1 MFTWFKFQRKRWFW
15 YIRHYILSSK
25 FYINRFFFSTT
36 ERRERIEE
44 DFSIASSLFRGVIS
58 SIVLSLFFVLFFGLV
73 DYVLERFFF
82 TRFNI
87 IAVPIISKLLFYVSP
102 DNTSYVTL
110 FSVIASIAGVF
121 LGLYFTAI
129 SGVVSVYA
137 KFPDNIRNLLLRE
150 KVGNFYIRLLSLTT
164 ILSVFL
170 IGYKVFWNNPGIILS
185 LAVLLLGC
193 FSFFCFTLLG
203 VRAFFFFDPS
213 SFGDVLFQDLRK
225 YIKLATVN
233 GYKFADQ
240 SFQAHYQKIASEK
253 LRTLKVLID
262 ICVKERHLQETSL
275 LLVLI
280 KTMFLLGYY
289 EDEKACIPSDSRWFN
304 RTPVHKDW
312 FLTDSSTL
320 MLAIQTHSFIQPEM
334 VPNSYWFEDRVW
346 EMILYS
352 VDKMIADG
360 NVELVSDFLNRIYN
374 YFEKMGYDLEL
385 KKCEDVLCKLNPIII
400 KYLSANRSSEETYTD
415 DQLSVLE
422 VWSVARMSAPLG
434 FYRFCRELNVKSIVA
449 DIGRIG
455 WRDKTDLYKHK
466 IPSAILPRLE
476 YLQDRLRIENAIEGR
491 TISPDWYKQQLVIC
505 RYFDLSK
512 ECIDILLDSLDKFFI
527 FESEAFIKN
536 KLFLLAA
543 LLSKRGLETC
553 SKIMANIPHLERSL
567 SELDKIALVIKEIP
581 CQKIDWK
588 AMRSRVDKAQNKL
601 VEIQAKC
608 LPALSLLKKQK
619 TRPDVFGQTYNTV
632 CQEAYYALAENK
644 KDIFVS
650 LFPVLFVGALMAFEN
665 LKEDLKDREVE
676 VLISIASEPLL
687 DILNLSGYAKIYSEL
702 YEQKEI
708 WNTCVSV
715 WNNYF
720 KDRQDKKDLLKRFI
734 VLQEFRK
741 GQFKIF
747 PRDYL
752 RTNWE
757 TMLGAK
763 LQEKNI
769 IDDRL
774 GFSSHPWGEKNID
787 HKSPFIRALCR
798 GRYLH
803 HVSAPDVFILT
814 YLLKQPEAQGIEFK
828 DYSQLNEAIEREVQ
842 ENNQEKDNE
851 TV

>member
-1 MFTWFKFQRKRWFW
+1 MFTWLKFQRKRWFW
-15 YIRHYILSSK
+15 QIRHYVLSAR
-25 FYINRFFFSTT
+25 FYINRFFFSAS

-44 DFSIASSLFRGVIS
+44 DFTIASSLLSGVVA
-58 SIVLSLFFVLFFGLV
+58 SIVLSFFFVLFFSLV
-73 DYVLERFFF
+73 DYALVRFFF

-87 IAVPIISKLLFYVSP
+87 SSIPVLARILSQVSP
-102 DNTSYVTL
+102 DNASYVTL

-129 SGVVSVYA
+129 SGVVSAYA
-137 KFPDNIRNLLLRE
+137 KFPDSIRNLLLRE

-170 IGYKVFWNNPGIILS
+170 IGYKVFWNSPGIILS

-193 FSFFCFTLLG
+193 FSIFCFTLLG

-233 GYKFADQ
+233 GYKFADL
-240 SFQAHYQKIASEK
+240 SFQAHYQKMASEK

-262 ICVKERHLQETSL
+262 ICVKEKHLQETSL

-280 KTMFLLGYY
+280 KTMGLLEYY
-289 EDEKACIPSDSRWFN
+289 EEEKAHIPSDSRWFN

-312 FLTDSSTL
+312 FLTDPSAL
-320 MLAIQTHSFIQPEM
+320 IFAIQTHSFIQPEM

-346 EMILYS
+346 ELILYS
-352 VDKMIADG
+352 VDKMLSDG
-360 NVELVSDFLNRIYN
+360 NSELVSDFLNAIYR
-374 YFEKMGYDLEL
+374 YFEKMGYDLEI
-385 KKCEDVLCKLNPIII
+385 KKCEEILNKLNPILM
-400 KYLSANRSSEETYTD
+400 KYFSANKPTEENYSD
-415 DQLSVLE
+415 DQLSILE

-434 FYRFCRELNVKSIVA
+434 FYRFCRALDVKSVTA
-449 DIGRIG
+449 DIDRMD
-455 WRDKTDLYKHK
+455 WRDKTALYGYKA
-466 IPSAILPRLE
+466 PPALLPRLE
-476 YLQDRLRIENAIEGR
+476 YLQDRLRIEREIEGR
-491 TISPDWYKQQLVIC
+491 TISPDWYKKQLVIC

-512 ECIDILLDSLDKFFI
+512 ESVDILLDSLDKFFI
-527 FESEAFIKN
+527 SESEVFIKN

-553 SKIMANIPHLERSL
+553 SKILANLPHLEKAL
-567 SELDKIALVIKEIP
+567 SELDNTALVIKEIP

-588 AMRSRVDKAQNKL
+588 AMRSRVDKAFNKL

-644 KDIFVS
+644 KDMFVA

-676 VLISIASEPLL
+676 VLIAIASEPLL
-687 DILNLSGYAKIYSEL
+687 DILNLSGYAKVYSEL

-708 WNTCVSV
+708 WDACTSV
-715 WNNYF
+715 WDNYF

-734 VLQEFRK
+734 GLQEFRK

-757 TMLGAK
+757 TMLSAK
-763 LQEKNI
+763 LQEKNV
-769 IDDRL
+769 IDDRF
-774 GFSSHPWGEKNID
+774 GFSPESRGRKNIE

-803 HVSAPDVFILT
+803 HVSAPDIFIIT

-828 DYSQLNEAIEREVQ
+828 DYSQLNEAIDRETQEDKQERS
-842 ENNQEKDNE
+842 DE
-851 TV
+851 TI

>member
-1 MFTWFKFQRKRWFW
+1 MFAWLKFQRKRWFW
-15 YIRHYILSSK
+15 QIRHYALSSR
-25 FYINRFFFSTT
+25 FYVNRFFFSTA
-36 ERRERIEE
+36 ERRERIKE
-44 DFSIASSLFRGVIS
+44 DFTIASSLFGGVVT
-58 SIVLSLFFVLFFGLV
+58 SIVVSLFFVLFFSLA
-73 DYVLERFFF
+73 DYALGRFFF

-87 IAVPIISKLLFYVSP
+87 SSVPIISAILSRISP
-102 DNTSYVTL
+102 DGTSYVAL

-129 SGVVSVYA
+129 SGVVSAYA

-170 IGYKVFWNNPGIILS
+170 IGYKVFWNNPGIVLS

-193 FSFFCFTLLG
+193 FSIFCFTLLG

-213 SFGDVLFQDLRK
+213 SFGDVLFQDLHK

-233 GYKFADQ
+233 GYKFADPN
-240 SFQAHYQKIASEK
+240 FQAHYQKIASEK
-253 LRTLKVLID
+253 LRILKVLID
-262 ICVKERHLQETSL
+262 ICVKEKHLQETSL

-280 KTMFLLGYY
+280 KTVNILEYY
-289 EDEKACIPSDSRWFN
+289 EEEKAHIPSDSRWFN

-312 FLTDSSTL
+312 FLTDPSAL
-320 MLAIQTHSFIQPEM
+320 LLAIQTHSFIQPEM
-334 VPNSYWFEDRVW
+334 VPNAYWFEDRVW
-346 EMILYS
+346 ELILYS

-360 NVELVSDFLNRIYN
+360 NAELVSDFLNAIYR
-374 YFEKMGYDLEL
+374 YFEKMGCDLEI
-385 KKCEDVLCKLNPIII
+385 KKCEETLNKLNPILM
-400 KYLSANRSSEETYTD
+400 KYFTATKTVEESYSD
-415 DQLSVLE
+415 DQLSILE

-434 FYRFCRELNVKSIVA
+434 FYRFCREMDVKSVTA
-449 DIGRIG
+449 DISAID
-455 WRDKTDLYKHK
+455 WCDKTDLYKHK
-466 IPSAILPRLE
+466 APAALLPRLE
-476 YLQDRLRIENAIEGR
+476 YIQDRLRIERAIEGN
-491 TISPDWYKQQLVIC
+491 TISPHWYIQQLAIS

-512 ECIDILLDSLDKFFI
+512 ESIDTLLDSLDKFFI
-527 FESEAFIKN
+527 SESEAFIQN

-553 SKIMANIPHLERSL
+553 SKMRANLPYLEKAL
-567 SELDKIALVIKEIP
+567 TELDKSALVIKEIP
-581 CQKIDWK
+581 CLKIDWEIV
-588 AMRSRVDKAQNKL
+588 RNRIDKAHNKL

-644 KDIFVS
+644 KDMFVA
-650 LFPVLFVGALMAFEN
+650 LFPLLFVGALMAFEN
-665 LKEDLKDREVE
+665 LREDLKDREVE

-687 DILNLSGYAKIYSEL
+687 DILNLSGYAKVYSAL

-708 WNTCVSV
+708 WDVCISV
-715 WNNYF
+715 WNNYL
-720 KDRQDKKDLLKRFI
+720 KDRQDKKELLKKF
-734 VLQEFRK
+734 VGLQEFRK

-763 LQEKNI
+763 LQEKNV

-774 GFSSHPWGEKNID
+774 GFSSEPWGRKDID

-803 HVSAPDVFILT
+803 HVSAPDIFILT
-814 YLLKQPEAQGIEFK
+814 YLLKQPEAQGIEFR
-828 DYSQLNEAIEREVQ
+828 DYSQLNEAIDRETQ
-842 ENNQEKDNE
+842 KDNQERNDE